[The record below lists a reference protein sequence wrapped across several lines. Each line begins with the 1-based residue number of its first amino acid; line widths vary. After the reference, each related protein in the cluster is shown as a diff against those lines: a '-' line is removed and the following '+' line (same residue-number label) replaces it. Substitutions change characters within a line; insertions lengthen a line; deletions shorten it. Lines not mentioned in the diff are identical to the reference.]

1 MAKKRYLR
9 KQQYVLIEELVN
21 GELDEA
27 EALKKYGVR
36 RSTFEKWLGDRLFVD
51 ELGRQ
56 VDGLKRRSELI
67 VARRKSMAAVRL
79 AELTASDKPE
89 TARKACLDIMRLDEA
104 SDFGSVQVEA
114 KDSDEDARYE
124 DLSAE
129 TASRLLAV
137 LAEDGGV

>member
-1 MAKKRYLR
+1 MSKKRYLR
-9 KQQYVLIEELVN
+9 KQQFVLIEELVN

-27 EALKKYGVR
+27 EALKKHGVR

-56 VDGLKRRSELI
+56 VGGLKRRSDLI
-67 VARRKSMAAVRL
+67 IARCKSMAAARL

-89 TARKACLDIMRLDEA
+89 TARRACLDIMRLDEA
-104 SDFGSVQVEA
+104 SDFGLEQA
-114 KDSDEDARYE
+114 AGKHSDEE
-124 DLSAE
+124 GCCENLSAE
-129 TASRLLAV
+129 TAGKLLSV